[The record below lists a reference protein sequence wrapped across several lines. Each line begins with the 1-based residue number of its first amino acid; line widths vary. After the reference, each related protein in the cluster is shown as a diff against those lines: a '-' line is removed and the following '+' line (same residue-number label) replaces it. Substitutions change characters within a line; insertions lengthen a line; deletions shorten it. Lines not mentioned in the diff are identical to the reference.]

1 MKTLKNRMLTVD
13 EYIAGFPQDVQEI
26 LNELR
31 AVIKT
36 AAPQA
41 EEKISYQM
49 PAFYFHGN
57 LVYFAAYKKHIG
69 FYPTS
74 SGIEH
79 FKKELAGYEVSKGA
93 VRFPLGKPIPLDLVR
108 RMVDFRVREN
118 MEKLRIKKK
127 L

>member
-1 MKTLKNRMLTVD
+1 MQTLKNRILTID
-13 EYIAGFPQDVQEI
+13 EYIAGFPQDIQEI

-31 AVIKT
+31 AVIK
-36 AAPQA
+36 AASPDA

-49 PAFYFHGN
+49 PAYSLNGN
-57 LVYFAAYKKHIG
+57 LVYFAAYKDHVG

-74 SGIEH
+74 SGIEY
-79 FKKELAGYEVSKGA
+79 FKEELAGFQISKGTI
-93 VRFPLGKPIPLDLVR
+93 RFPLGKPLPLDLICH
-108 RMVDFRVREN
+108 MVDFRVREN

>member
-1 MKTLKNRMLTVD
+1 MQALKNRILTID
-13 EYIAGFPQDVQEI
+13 EYIAGFPQAVQEI

-36 AAPQA
+36 TAPQA

-49 PAFYFHGN
+49 PAFDFHGN

-74 SGIEH
+74 SGIEY
-79 FKKELAGYEVSKGA
+79 FKEELAGFQISKGTI
-93 VRFPLGKPIPLDLVR
+93 RFPLGKPLPLDLICH
-108 RMVDFRVREN
+108 MVDFRVREN